1 MKGAAILSYLLRRLA
16 ILVVS
21 ILIAAAVLFLLLRLL
36 PGDPANALVSVGADP
51 EQIEAARRQVGSDLP
66 LSEQFLRFVSSLARF
81 DLGNSFISGAPVLPE
96 IGDRLAVTMPLTL
109 MSFLLAIV
117 IAVPLG
123 IVAAVKSDRWYG
135 SLISVVSQF
144 GIAVPVFWIGIL
156 LVTVFAVNLRLFPS
170 GGFPSRGWQ
179 RPDAALEAL
188 VLPVATIAIVMSASL
203 IRYVRSAAQDVLGS
217 DYLRTARA
225 LGASFSEALI
235 RHGIRNGSVPVISI
249 LGIELASTLLGAVVV
264 ERVFSLPGLGSMLL
278 LGIEQRDYPNVQGVL
293 FISTLLVLLVGFA
306 ADLAQRLIDP
316 RLRGRVAGGE
326 P

>member
-16 ILVVS
+16 ILMVS
-21 ILIAAAVLFLLLRLL
+21 ILIAAMVLFLLLRLL

-51 EQIEAARRQVGSDLP
+51 EQIEAARKQVGSDLP
-66 LSEQFLRFVSSLARF
+66 LSEQFVGFVSSLLRF
-81 DLGNSFISGAPVLPE
+81 DLGNSFISQAPVLPE
-96 IGDRLAVTMPLTL
+96 IGKRLAVTVPLTL
-109 MSFLLAIV
+109 MAFLLAVV

-123 IVAAVKSDRWYG
+123 IIAAVKSDRWYG
-135 SLISVVSQF
+135 SVISVISQL

-156 LVTVFAVNLRLFPS
+156 LVTVFAVNLRIFPS

-179 RPDAALEAL
+179 RPEAAFESLAL
-188 VLPVATIAIVMSASL
+188 PIATIAIVMSASL
-203 IRYVRSAAQDVLGS
+203 IRYVRSATQDVLGS

-293 FISTLLVLLVGFA
+293 FVSTLLVLLVGFA

-316 RLRGRVAGGE
+316 RLRDRTVGTDR
-326 P
+326 

>member
-1 MKGAAILSYLLRRLA
+1 MRPILSYLLRRLA
-16 ILVVS
+16 ILLIS

-66 LSEQFLRFVSSLARF
+66 LSEQFLRFVANLARF

-96 IGDRLAVTMPLTL
+96 IGKRLAVTVPLTL
-109 MSFLLAIV
+109 MSFLLAIA

-123 IVAAVKSDRWYG
+123 IVAAVKADRWYG
-135 SLISVVSQF
+135 TLISTVSQL

-179 RPDAALEAL
+179 RPDAVFEAL

-203 IRYVRSAAQDVLGS
+203 IRYVRSATQDVLGS

-316 RLRGRVAGGE
+316 RLRGRVAGAE